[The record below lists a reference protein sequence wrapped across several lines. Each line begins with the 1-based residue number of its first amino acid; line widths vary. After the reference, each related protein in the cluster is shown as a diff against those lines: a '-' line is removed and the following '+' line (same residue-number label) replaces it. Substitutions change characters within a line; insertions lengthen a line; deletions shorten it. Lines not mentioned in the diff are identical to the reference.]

1 MSSDLNIRKFDIR
14 EAGWETDGDVL
25 QDIRRRVFI
34 IEQHVPKDEEWD
46 GQDEKGWH
54 FIATEKDD
62 VPIGTA
68 RLLPSG
74 QIGRMA
80 VLEEY
85 RRHGVGR
92 ALLEQAIEKARHL
105 GMQDLFLHVQ
115 LHALH
120 FYEAVGFSLE
130 GEEFIEAG
138 IAHRKMTLVLTPL
151 DDNV

>member
-1 MSSDLNIRKFDIR
+1 M
-14 EAGWETDGDVL
+14 
-25 QDIRRRVFI
+25 
-34 IEQHVPKDEEWD
+34 
-46 GQDEKGWH
+46 
-54 FIATEKDD
+54 
-62 VPIGTA
+62 
-68 RLLPSG
+68 LPSG

-120 FYEAVGFSLE
+120 FYEAVEFSLE
-130 GEEFIEAG
+130 GEEFTEAG